1 MLATTGR
8 VRRSGR
14 SGTAYP
20 GSVNWIDLVIA
31 VAVAL
36 GVLRGRSE
44 GALRQVAGLVGLA
57 AGFII
62 ATLVAPRLSTQ
73 LTHAT
78 WRPLLALGIVLVG
91 SMLGSYLGGMVGSIA
106 ARSLRALKLGAIDR
120 VAGAVLGAAG
130 ALVGCWLLAGLLGS
144 VTWGSLA
151 TGIQN
156 SSVLAAMDKVMP
168 PVPAMEARVQALFRS
183 AGFPAVFASV
193 VAPSLPSSLVSPGQL
208 GPLVVGLAGPSNVV
222 KVLASGSCASISQGT
237 AFFISSHDAVTNAHV
252 VAGHTQVTVDGAPA
266 QVALYDPLHDIAI
279 LRVPSLN
286 EPALRFVAQS
296 ASRGTP
302 VQVIGFPRNAT
313 RTRAPG
319 VVAGELSGQGRD
331 IYNQRLFNKTM
342 VAVEVDVQPGNSGS
356 PVMTGGLVTGV
367 IESKSL
373 SQPLTAYAIP
383 DAIVQHDI
391 ALTPASGTVSTQG
404 CLP

>member
-1 MLATTGR
+1 M
-8 VRRSGR
+8 S
-14 SGTAYP
+14 
-20 GSVNWIDLVIA
+20 WIDLVIVAA
-31 VAVAL
+31 VVL

-73 LTHAT
+73 FTHAT

-91 SMLGSYLGGMVGSIA
+91 SMLGAQLGGMVGSVA

-120 VAGAVLGAAG
+120 IAGGVIGGVGSLVA
-130 ALVGCWLLAGLLGS
+130 CWLLAGLLGS

-156 SSVLAAMDKVMP
+156 SSVLAAMDRVMP
-168 PVPAMEARVQALFRS
+168 PIPAMEARVQALFRS
-183 AGFPAVFASV
+183 AGFPVVFASI
-193 VAPSLPSSLVSPGQL
+193 VAPTLPSSVTSPSQL
-208 GPLVVGLAGPSNVV
+208 GPLVSGLGGPSGVV
-222 KVLASGSCASISQGT
+222 KVLASGSCGSISQGT
-237 AFFISSHDAVTNAHV
+237 AFFVAAHVAVTNAHV
-252 VAGHTQVTVDGAPA
+252 VAGHTQITVNGASA
-266 QVALYDPLHDIAI
+266 EVALYDPLHDIAI
-279 LRVPSLN
+279 LRVPSLS
-286 EPALRFVAQS
+286 EPVLHFQTPVPT
-296 ASRGTP
+296 RGTP
-302 VQVIGFPRNAT
+302 VQVIGFPLNSS
-313 RTRAPG
+313 RTGAPG
-319 VVAGELSGQGRD
+319 VVEGELSGQGRD

-342 VAVEVDVQPGNSGS
+342 LAISVSVQPGNSGS
-356 PVMTGGLVTGV
+356 PVFNRGLVAGV

-383 DAIVQHDI
+383 NDVVQRDIV
-391 ALTPASGTVSTQG
+391 LTPPSGTASTQG

>member
-8 VRRSGR
+8 ARHSGH
-14 SGTAYP
+14 SSTAYP
-20 GSVNWIDLVIA
+20 GNVNWIDLVIV
-31 VAVAL
+31 VAVVL

-57 AGFII
+57 AGFVI

-73 LTHAT
+73 LTHAA

-91 SMLGSYLGGMVGSIA
+91 SMLGAQLGGVVGSIA
-106 ARSLRALKLGAIDR
+106 AQSLRALKLGAVDR
-120 VAGAVLGAAG
+120 IAGAVLGGAG

-183 AGFPAVFASV
+183 AGFPAVFAGV
-193 VAPSLPSSLVSPGQL
+193 VAPSLPSSVTNPGQL
-208 GPLVVGLAGPSNVV
+208 GPLVAGLASPSNVV
-222 KVLASGSCASISQGT
+222 KVLASGSCGSISQGT

-252 VAGHTQVTVDGAPA
+252 VAGHSRVTVDGAVA

-286 EPALRFVAQS
+286 EPVLHFQTPVPA
-296 ASRGTP
+296 RGTP
-302 VQVIGFPRNAT
+302 VQVIGFPLNSS
-313 RTRAPG
+313 RTGAPG
-319 VVAGELSGQGRD
+319 VIEGELSGQGRD

-342 VAVEVDVQPGNSGS
+342 LAVSVSVQPGNSGS
-356 PVMTGGLVTGV
+356 PVFNHGLVAGV

-383 DAIVQHDI
+383 NDVVQRDI